1 MPDPELAVLL
11 EAVRKSDEGQIG
23 LVLADWLEEFGD
35 DAERARA
42 EYIRL
47 DYRAR
52 HDAGLSGQIW
62 VEQRLAELRGAHG
75 AAWMGPLA
83 TLRGVPHWT
92 LNRGLLWV
100 WVRPA
105 ILKRGRL
112 RLIAELAQTG
122 WLQGIRCEGWRRRH
136 LRKLFASPDLKGISA
151 LEVLNSR
158 GPTPV
163 ATLMRNPARE
173 NLERLRILNG
183 GLTDVAL
190 RRIVHGVE
198 FGELLALE
206 LPFNRLTSQGVV
218 WLARSTVLGGL
229 EELNLE
235 ANRIGPRGLLAVAR
249 SRHLGSLRLKLAFNR
264 VRGRGAE
271 RLAELP
277 GLSRLASLDVGWNGI
292 GAAGLATLRASP
304 HLKGELLADGNG
316 E

>member
-11 EAVRKSDEGQIG
+11 EAVRKSDDGQIG

-35 DAERARA
+35 EAGRARA

-47 DYRAR
+47 DHRAR
-52 HDAGLSGQIW
+52 HDTALSGQMW
-62 VEQRLAELRGAHG
+62 VEQRLAELRGVHG

-112 RLIAELAQTG
+112 RLVAELAQTG

-136 LRKLFASPDLKGISA
+136 LRSLFASADLKGITA

-163 ATLMRNPARE
+163 ATLMRNPANE
-173 NLERLRILNG
+173 SLERLRILNG
-183 GLTDVAL
+183 GLTDMAM
-190 RRIVHGVE
+190 RRIAHGGA
-198 FGELLALE
+198 FGQLHALA
-206 LPFNRLTSQGVV
+206 LPFNRLTSQGLV
-218 WLARSTVLGGL
+218 WLARSRVLAQL
-229 EELNLE
+229 DELNLE
-235 ANRIGPRGLLAVAR
+235 ANRIGPRGLLGVVR
-249 SRHLGSLRLKLAFNR
+249 SRYLESLRLKIAFNR

-277 GLSRLASLDVGWNGI
+277 GLSRLLSLDLGWNGI
-292 GAAGLATLRASP
+292 GAAGLAKLRASP